1 MKENFSTE
9 KELQLINAFATTPLK
24 KEDVFIFTVTLC
36 DNEVDRDFECFSNE
50 AITAL
55 KELFIG
61 KTGISDHSMRSKD
74 QCARVFRTF
83 IEKNGEKTS
92 FGEAYTALKARAYML
107 RNEESASLIS
117 EIEGGIKKEVSIS
130 CSVNKSTCSICGGD
144 MKKHSCDH
152 IKGRYYNSKL
162 CYAVLSEPTDA
173 YEWSFVAVPAQRK
186 AGVTKAFIKK
196 EEKYLHNP
204 KDIIKSLSTEKALCE
219 GEINAL
225 REHFCHLE
233 EMAREAEVYK
243 SHLTEEIER
252 LALLAMPKVNPAGFI
267 SACKSMKLSELRSLR
282 NELDSQVRD
291 KMPVSLQL
299 KPSSGATK
307 TENHNAFKI

>member
-1 MKENFSTE
+1 M
-9 KELQLINAFATTPLK
+9 
-24 KEDVFIFTVTLC
+24 
-36 DNEVDRDFECFSNE
+36 
-50 AITAL
+50 
-55 KELFIG
+55 
-61 KTGISDHSMRSKD
+61 
-74 QCARVFRTF
+74 
-83 IEKNGEKTS
+83 
-92 FGEAYTALKARAYML
+92 
-107 RNEESASLIS
+107 
-117 EIEGGIKKEVSIS
+117 
-130 CSVNKSTCSICGGD
+130 
-144 MKKHSCDH
+144 
-152 IKGRYYNSKL
+152 
-162 CYAVLSEPTDA
+162 
-173 YEWSFVAVPAQRK
+173 
-186 AGVTKAFIKK
+186 
-196 EEKYLHNP
+196 HNP

-225 REHFCHLE
+225 REHFAYLE